1 MPTKGSIPK
10 RRMVPLMRISFVLA
24 LLVAVVV
31 VLPATTAALPYM
43 MLTTTR
49 PKCVGVI
56 AAQGQ
61 TITIGY
67 DMPGKFSH
75 FCDMVL
81 EKKLCLG

>member
-1 MPTKGSIPK
+1 MLKDSIPK
-10 RRMVPLMRISFVLA
+10 QRMVPLLGISAALA
-24 LLVAVVV
+24 LLVAVL
-31 VLPATTAALPYM
+31 LPMTTKALPYM

-67 DMPGKFSH
+67 DMPGKFS
-75 FCDMVL
+75 F
-81 EKKLCLG
+81 